1 MIQVQLD
8 RKPYARHTFYRGTYT
23 YNKQKFEFT
32 VTEEWSE
39 NCLQPALIL
48 EFELEQGLLP
58 FCYSTARE
66 QILKMYL
73 PSGNQE
79 AKD

>member
-1 MIQVQLD
+1 MIQVQVD
-8 RKPYARHTFYRGTYT
+8 RKPFAKHTFYRGIYT

-48 EFELEQGLLP
+48 EFELEYRLLP
-58 FCYSTARE
+58 FCYDTARE
-66 QILKMYL
+66 QILKIYL
-73 PSGNQE
+73 PNENTNQS
-79 AKD
+79 

>member
-8 RKPYARHTFYRGTYT
+8 RKPYAKYTFYKGTYT
-23 YNKQKFEFT
+23 YNNQIFEFT

-48 EFELEQGLLP
+48 EFELEYRLLP
-58 FCYSTARE
+58 FCYDEARE
-66 QILKMYL
+66 KILKLYL
-73 PSGNQE
+73 PQNE
-79 AKD
+79 NNN

>member
-8 RKPYARHTFYRGTYT
+8 RKPYAKHTFYKGTYT
-23 YNKQKFEFT
+23 YNNQIFEFT

-48 EFELEQGLLP
+48 EFELEYRLLP
-58 FCYSTARE
+58 FCYDEARE
-66 QILKMYL
+66 KILKLYL
-73 PSGNQE
+73 PQNE
-79 AKD
+79 NNN

>member
-8 RKPYARHTFYRGTYT
+8 RKPYAKHTFYKGTYT
-23 YNKQKFEFT
+23 YNNQIFEFT

-48 EFELEQGLLP
+48 EFELEYRLLP
-58 FCYSTARE
+58 FCYDEARE
-66 QILKMYL
+66 KILAIYL
-73 PSGNQE
+73 PQNE
-79 AKD
+79 NNN

>member
-8 RKPYARHTFYRGTYT
+8 KKPFAKHTFYKGTYT

-39 NCLQPALIL
+39 NCLQPTLIL

-58 FCYSTARE
+58 FCYDTARE
-66 QILKMYL
+66 QILKIYL
-73 PSGNQE
+73 PDGNTNQS
-79 AKD
+79 

>member
-8 RKPYARHTFYRGTYT
+8 RKPYAKHTFYRGTYT
-23 YNKQKFEFT
+23 YNNQKFEFT

-48 EFELEQGLLP
+48 EFELEYRLLP
-58 FCYSTARE
+58 FCYNEARE
-66 QILKMYL
+66 KILKLYL
-73 PSGNQE
+73 PQNE
-79 AKD
+79 NNN

>member
-8 RKPYARHTFYRGTYT
+8 RKPYAKHIFYKGTYT
-23 YNKQKFEFT
+23 YKNQTFDFT

-39 NCLQPALIL
+39 NCLQPGLIL
-48 EFELEQGLLP
+48 EFELESRLLP
-58 FCYSTARE
+58 FCYNTAKE

-73 PSGNQE
+73 PDGNQE
-79 AKD
+79 TKN

>member
-8 RKPYARHTFYRGTYT
+8 RKPYAKHTFYKGTYT
-23 YNKQKFEFT
+23 YNNQIFEFT

-48 EFELEQGLLP
+48 EFKLEYRLLP
-58 FCYSTARE
+58 FCYDEARE
-66 QILKMYL
+66 KILKIYL
-73 PSGNQE
+73 PQNE
-79 AKD
+79 NNN